1 MFHNSQLKLF
11 FEQGKEL
18 LPNASA
24 QPLRVA
30 IGCVFTPVLL
40 LAPKISSQFGAAD
53 VQKRPKNGASHRV
66 NPAKPG
72 DAGSAKNMR
81 EHSFALVVCRV
92 SHGNARTYTRI
103 D

>member
-53 VQKRPKNGASHRV
+53 GQKRPKNGASHRV
-66 NPAKPG
+66 NPANPG

-81 EHSFALVVCRV
+81 DHSFALVFCR
-92 SHGNARTYTRI
+92 ARQANGRPYTRL
-103 D
+103 